1 MCIKYFKNLSKLIYI
16 ILYIVEKYL
25 KYVSK
30 KKNIEH
36 FFDLNKINERILSVC
51 SKIEQLDQNL
61 NKNQQDIDNNSD
73 KVCPMDICN
82 SFNNSTYSTNNNIYF
97 NISSLY
103 TSNKEGWLNVQYLHT
118 NNKILFCLLLLHI
131 IISFKTQYII
141 YTKFKYIYNCIYN
154 VIIYLF

>member
-1 MCIKYFKNLSKLIYI
+1 MNEKIIMINTVLEHMMKICRNDIKYAKLTKMNIEMLKEFCEEDKFIGMMMCIKYFKNLSKLIYI

-103 TSNKEGWLNVQYLHT
+103 TSNKEG
-118 NNKILFCLLLLHI
+118 
-131 IISFKTQYII
+131 
-141 YTKFKYIYNCIYN
+141 
-154 VIIYLF
+154 